1 MTDDSFCHGVF
12 LTPLHE
18 VLMEEP
24 LGVKHWM
31 DAKAQCMVTVAMTAM
46 VVVTVVTIQ

>member
-1 MTDDSFCHGVF
+1 MIPFVTGVF
-12 LTPLHE
+12 LAPLHE

-31 DAKAQCMVTVAMTAM
+31 DTEAHSEWSLLP
-46 VVVTVVTIQ
+46 